1 MLGTTWLSGNTGV
14 IIPKGTEFQ
23 RRVRI
28 ALRKI
33 VADLGTD
40 QLMKVYKEKGVYNTY
55 VWIDGA
61 VDDASGAGFDINAG
75 ETVTVGTSG
84 NSRRVQP

>member
-1 MLGTTWLSGNTGV
+1 VVAVPL
-14 IIPKGTEFQ
+14 KTEFQ

-33 VADLGTD
+33 VADIGTGN
-40 QLMKVYKEKGVYNTY
+40 LLKVYKEKGVYNTY

-61 VDDASGAGFDINAG
+61 VDETSGAGLDINAG